1 MRRRAPDRLRWAP
14 KVRLAVR
21 VWGCYVRVRAGL
33 RRSPLPDLVQQLGQA
48 GERAD
53 THPPALL
60 SLAVHRSLHLGPL
73 RPRCLTS
80 SLVLYRLL
88 REQGDDPV
96 VVIGLPPKALDHEA
110 HAWVEL
116 DDRDIGP
123 PPGRGRHEPIA
134 RFP

>member
-1 MRRRAPDRLRWAP
+1 MD
-14 KVRLAVR
+14 
-21 VWGCYVRVRAGL
+21 
-33 RRSPLPDLVQQLGQA
+33 
-48 GERAD
+48 
-53 THPPALL
+53 
-60 SLAVHRSLHLGPL
+60 RSLHLGPL

-116 DDRDIGP
+116 DDRVIGP
-123 PPGRGRHEPIA
+123 PPGRAGHEPIA